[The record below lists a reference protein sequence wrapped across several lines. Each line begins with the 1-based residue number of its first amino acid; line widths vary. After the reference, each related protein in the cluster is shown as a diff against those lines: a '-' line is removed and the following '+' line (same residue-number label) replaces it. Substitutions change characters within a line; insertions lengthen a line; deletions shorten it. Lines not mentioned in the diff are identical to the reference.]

1 MKQSEMKA
9 AAAAAGLDWP
19 AVKAIYDELR
29 EADRLAI
36 ERTIEQRRVAF
47 AALGHGHGGRWK
59 LAHRHATAGGGD
71 MTNVKHFDDVARQL
85 AGTELPELGS
95 DDPAAELW
103 VLVNGDAPAMPAAA
117 DTFDRAMRVA
127 VDVAPA
133 APISPDDLLSLPAA
147 AAIADVTEQWLRKLV
162 AAGKVRGFRVGGR
175 WLVQRA
181 AVETFRRHPTAGRP
195 RMEPVPF

>member
-1 MKQSEMKA
+1 MKQAEMKA

-36 ERTIEQRRVAF
+36 ERPVEMRRIAF
-47 AALGHGHGGRWK
+47 AALGAGGHGGRWK
-59 LAHRHATAGGGD
+59 LANRHAMAAGD
-71 MTNVKHFDDVARQL
+71 QTNIRHFDCVARELSQ
-85 AGTELPELGS
+85 TELPELGS
-95 DDPAAELW
+95 DDPAAALYEL
-103 VLVNGDAPAMPAAA
+103 VSTDAPTMPTAA
-117 DTFDRAMRVA
+117 DTFERAMAVA
-127 VDVAPA
+127 IETAPA
-133 APISPDDLLSLPAA
+133 APVSPDDLLSLPAA

-181 AVETFRRHPTAGRP
+181 AVETFQRHPTAGRP